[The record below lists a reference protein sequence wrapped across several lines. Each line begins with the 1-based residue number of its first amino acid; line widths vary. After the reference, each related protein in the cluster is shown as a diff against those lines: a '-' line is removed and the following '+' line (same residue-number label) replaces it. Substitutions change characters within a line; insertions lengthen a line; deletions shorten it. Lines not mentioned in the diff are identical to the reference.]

1 MSDLKSLQRLLVVQ
15 AIYEI
20 SINKERIREETQEIL
35 RDIIY
40 NLDLG
45 KKLENS
51 NLNFATRL
59 FDGVVNKIDQIEGI
73 LMKSLNNKDKL
84 KTSDIMLLAIFKPAI
99 FEIVYETNTSK
110 KIIISEYLAIAD
122 RFLIKK
128 ETSLLNGVL
137 DNLKYQSLK

>member
-1 MSDLKSLQRLLVVQ
+1 MSNLKSLQRLLVVQ

-20 SINKERIREETQEIL
+20 SINKERIKEETEEIL
-35 RDIIY
+35 RDIIQ

-45 KKLENS
+45 KKLEKS

-59 FDGVVNKIDQIEGI
+59 LDGVINKIDQIEDI
-73 LMKSLNNKDKL
+73 LSKSFTNKNKL
-84 KTSDIMLLAIFKPAI
+84 KTSDNMLLAIFKPAI
-99 FEIVYETNTSK
+99 FEIIFEKNTSK
-110 KIIISEYLAIAD
+110 NIVISEYLAIAD

-137 DNLKYQSLK
+137 DNLKF

>member
-1 MSDLKSLQRLLVVQ
+1 MSNLKSLQRLLVVQ

-20 SINKERIREETQEIL
+20 SINKERIKEETEEIL
-35 RDIIY
+35 RDIIQ

-45 KKLENS
+45 KKLEKS

-59 FDGVVNKIDQIEGI
+59 LDGVINKIDQIEDI
-73 LMKSLNNKDKL
+73 LSKSFTNKNKL
-84 KTSDIMLLAIFKPAI
+84 KTSDNMLLAIFKPAI
-99 FEIVYETNTSK
+99 FEIIFEKNISK
-110 KIIISEYLAIAD
+110 NIVISEYLAIAD

-137 DNLKYQSLK
+137 DNLKF